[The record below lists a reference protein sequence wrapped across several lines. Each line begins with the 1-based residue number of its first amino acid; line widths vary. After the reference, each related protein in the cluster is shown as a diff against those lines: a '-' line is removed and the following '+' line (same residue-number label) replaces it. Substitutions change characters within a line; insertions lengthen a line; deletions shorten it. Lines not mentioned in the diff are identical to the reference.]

1 MRQFMTVA
9 KALADDNRVR
19 VLMFLRRGEMC
30 LCQII
35 EMLHLAPSTVS
46 KHMSVL
52 SAAALVEA
60 RKEGRWM
67 YYRRS
72 ADATPP
78 IREAL
83 AWLDASLNQDPA
95 VRQDAKDLKL
105 VRKRPLQEL
114 CCHYK
119 NTA

>member
-1 MRQFMTVA
+1 MRAFMTIA
-9 KALADDNRVR
+9 KALADENRVR
-19 VLMFLRRGEMC
+19 ILMFLRKGEMC

-46 KHMSVL
+46 KHMSIL
-52 SAAALVEA
+52 SAASLVDS

-72 ADATPP
+72 ADAAPP

-83 AWLDASLNQDPA
+83 AWLDAALDQDPA
-95 VRQDAKDLKL
+95 VRQDTKDLKL
-105 VRKRPLQEL
+105 VRKKPLAQL
-114 CCHYK
+114 CCRYK
-119 NTA
+119 NP